1 MLKQLLEKQILH
13 KISKGVSVE
22 SDLEKMNFFF
32 LRGQLTG
39 QEYDELLALIPHQP
53 VEELE
58 ITIPEFA
65 PEPPSDDE
73 IEIEETPIDEEQG
86 VVEENVGGEQI
97 EDGEQ
102 EDLPVIIVT
111 PEENEVTEDVVEDE
125 PTVLP
130 ISTRKRKKK

>member
-13 KISKGVSVE
+13 KISKGVSIE

-39 QEYDELLALIPHQP
+39 QEYDELFALIPHQP
-53 VEELE
+53 AEEPE

-65 PEPPSDDE
+65 PEPPVDDE
-73 IEIEETPIDEEQG
+73 VEIEETPIDEEQG
-86 VVEENVGGEQI
+86 VVEENVVGEQI
-97 EDGEQ
+97 EDREQ

>member
-22 SDLEKMNFFF
+22 SDLEKMNFFC

-53 VEELE
+53 VEEPE

-65 PEPPSDDE
+65 PETPVDDE

-86 VVEENVGGEQI
+86 VVEENVVGEPI
-97 EDGEQ
+97 EDEEQ

-130 ISTRKRKKK
+130 INTRKRSKK